1 MYKPPCLLSWNA
13 CFDIKHMHSLS
24 SCTYSISMLDRKLPC
39 QTKWWASSLFMFSE
53 FVMGQR
59 GGMTDTL
66 RAVCMNVCVLSAL
79 PACEYI
85 YQRVSVMVWADNSE
99 QRLVF
104 CHPYISPTESHRAA
118 VILLQMFCLWER
130 RSLFLCF
137 SQCVSKAVLHVFLL
151 NCLKDIV
158 VNANDVL
165 CSISAF

>member
-24 SCTYSISMLDRKLPC
+24 SCTYSISMLDRKLSC

-104 CHPYISPTESHRAA
+104 CHPYISPTESHRANVLSVREKEFISVFQSVCIQGSVA
-118 VILLQMFCLWER
+118 CFPTQLLKRHCGK
-130 RSLFLCF
+130 C
-137 SQCVSKAVLHVFLL
+137 
-151 NCLKDIV
+151 
-158 VNANDVL
+158 
-165 CSISAF
+165 

>member
-13 CFDIKHMHSLS
+13 CFDIEHMHSLS

-104 CHPYISPTESHRAA
+104 CHPYISPTESHRANVLSVREKEFISVFQSVCIQGSVA
-118 VILLQMFCLWER
+118 CFPTQLLKRHCGK
-130 RSLFLCF
+130 C
-137 SQCVSKAVLHVFLL
+137 
-151 NCLKDIV
+151 
-158 VNANDVL
+158 
-165 CSISAF
+165 

>member
-104 CHPYISPTESHRAA
+104 CHPYISPTESHRANVLSVREKEFISVFQSVCIQGSVA
-118 VILLQMFCLWER
+118 CFPTQLLKRHCGK
-130 RSLFLCF
+130 C
-137 SQCVSKAVLHVFLL
+137 
-151 NCLKDIV
+151 
-158 VNANDVL
+158 
-165 CSISAF
+165 

>member
-1 MYKPPCLLSWNA
+1 MFAFLKCVFWHWTYAQSVFLHLFHQHVGPKAAMSNKMMSFKFVHVLWVCDGSKGGH
-13 CFDIKHMHSLS
+13 DGHTE
-24 SCTYSISMLDRKLPC
+24 SC
-39 QTKWWASSLFMFSE
+39 
-53 FVMGQR
+53 
-59 GGMTDTL
+59 
-66 RAVCMNVCVLSAL
+66 VCVCVVSAL

-151 NCLKDIV
+151 NCLKDTV

>member
-59 GGMTDTL
+59 GGMMDTL

-104 CHPYISPTESHRAA
+104 CHPYISPTESHRANVLSVREKEFISVFQSVCIQGSVA
-118 VILLQMFCLWER
+118 CFPTQLLKRHCGK
-130 RSLFLCF
+130 C
-137 SQCVSKAVLHVFLL
+137 
-151 NCLKDIV
+151 
-158 VNANDVL
+158 
-165 CSISAF
+165 